1 MRKAVKILKWGIVLV
16 YFPVMLSFVAVSHRS
31 VVCSDVRVYVKDS
44 AEARFIDAAEIRKLL
59 LDKYPSLLGE
69 PVRSLNF
76 EELENFV
83 KRNSSVRTCE
93 VFNSGSGVLNIEL
106 TQYKPIVRVLASNG
120 TFYLDS
126 EGHQIPVSS
135 RFSARVLVANGT
147 IPDDKTELLNVARL
161 IASDP
166 FWEAQ
171 FEQLYIRR
179 NNDYVLV
186 PRVGDHLILLDP
198 PEEVEIKLRNLRAL
212 YQSGLDPKEWNEY
225 KVINLKFKNQVI
237 CSRSKL

>member
-1 MRKAVKILKWGIVLV
+1 M
-16 YFPVMLSFVAVSHRS
+16 
-31 VVCSDVRVYVKDS
+31 
-44 AEARFIDAAEIRKLL
+44 
-59 LDKYPSLLGE
+59 
-69 PVRSLNF
+69 
-76 EELENFV
+76 
-83 KRNSSVRTCE
+83 
-93 VFNSGSGVLNIEL
+93 
-106 TQYKPIVRVLASNG
+106 
-120 TFYLDS
+120 
-126 EGHQIPVSS
+126 
-135 RFSARVLVANGT
+135 
-147 IPDDKTELLNVARL
+147 ARL

-186 PRVGDHLILLDP
+186 PRVGDHLILLGP